1 MEMERPRATRPSLEK
16 KKKKK
21 KKKKKNQKMSVLE
34 KNSGKLH
41 FSLHRLIEKFSV
53 FYLKCVRLP

>member
-1 MEMERPRATRPSLEK
+1 MEMERPRATRPSLIK

-21 KKKKKNQKMSVLE
+21 KKSKNQKMSVLE

>member
-1 MEMERPRATRPSLEK
+1 MEMERPRATRPSLG

>member
-1 MEMERPRATRPSLEK
+1 MEMERPRATRPSLE
-16 KKKKK
+16 K